1 MINCCVLQ
9 EGDVAD
15 LRGWRYFG
23 ADSGATAKVGGLTAN
38 TLYPVMGLRAAGT
51 NDLTKRVRIIPT
63 SVSITVAVV
72 ATGPT
77 ALKVSLLMLGT
88 PNTGATYAVTT
99 GGSATVIDIAATA
112 ATAITGSSLWSA
124 IIPNVVGTYTFDLW
138 TMNDNANL
146 VGTAASGTQAITGP
160 GNLTL
165 AVGPIQTAT
174 VGASIVAAL
183 NYKELV

>member
-1 MINCCVLQ
+1 
-9 EGDVAD
+9 
-15 LRGWRYFG
+15 
-23 ADSGATAKVGGLTAN
+23 
-38 TLYPVMGLRAAGT
+38 
-51 NDLTKRVRIIPT
+51 
-63 SVSITVAVV
+63 
-72 ATGPT
+72 
-77 ALKVSLLMLGT
+77 
-88 PNTGATYAVTT
+88 
-99 GGSATVIDIAATA
+99 VIDIAATA